1 MDRIYSGEDNII
13 LFKKWAKD
21 NGYIY
26 KKRQTY
32 GAPRSVIN
40 TLDESVEIKMDITIC
55 NYKDLFNENNNI
67 EVPYMDTFKYINT
80 DNGRMIN
87 YAPDKNEDG
96 TWWLMENTNGHAKRI
111 STEYRMDY

>member
-1 MDRIYSGEDNII
+1 MTNRIKILVVGDFFSPIHED
-13 LFKKWAKD
+13 A
-21 NGYIY
+21 
-26 KKRQTY
+26 
-32 GAPRSVIN
+32 
-40 TLDESVEIKMDITIC
+40 IC
-55 NYKDLFNENNNI
+55 KAFENNNI

-96 TWWLMENTNGHAKRI
+96 TWWLMENTNGHAQRI